1 MATRKKGTRVQD
13 ITSAEKARRVNS
25 VLTLVLQGASRDVI
39 IQYCAKEFKTNIR
52 ASDEYLAK
60 AKQLLI
66 ENFAKTKEK
75 ELMQA
80 EIFAR
85 FENLYQQN
93 IEIDDLRECRN
104 ILKDISDL
112 LGLNAATKMDH
123 TTKGEQI
130 KTLQV
135 EIVNGNKDK

>member
-1 MATRKKGTRVQD
+1 MAIRKKGTRVQD
-13 ITSAEKARRVNS
+13 ITSAEKTRRVNS

-39 IQYCAKEFKTNIR
+39 IQYCAKEFKTNTR

-80 EIFAR
+80 EVFAR

-112 LGLNAATKMDH
+112 LGLNAATKTDI
-123 TTKGEQI
+123 TSKGNELKQWTI
-130 KTLQV
+130 N
-135 EIVNGNKDK
+135 IVDEHK

>member
-123 TTKGEQI
+123 TTKGEAI

-135 EIVNGNKDK
+135 EIVNAPKN